1 MTDKYWKKDSRL
13 WPLLTIAGFLAALIC
28 SFVIPAAQEKV
39 YQTPYRIVLAVLTV
53 IFLSRYV
60 FGFFNEKMRV
70 RVNHQA
76 QLYAA
81 VSMLILLW
89 DLLTTKTNTLLLP
102 FFPGPAQI
110 LQVMAED
117 YKTLVISTFYS
128 MRLLVFGFALGTII
142 GLTSGVLMGWFRQW
156 SYWLFPAFKILG
168 VIPAT
173 AWIPIAM
180 ICFPS
185 SFMAEIFLIILS
197 VWFPVAYMT
206 SSGIANTPK
215 SYFEAAR
222 TLGGGQLFLIF
233 KVAIPAAM
241 PSVFTGIYTATGI
254 SFATLV
260 VSEMIGAK
268 AGLGWYINWAKGWS
282 NYAKVYA
289 SIIIMAVVF
298 SIVMAVI
305 FAIRDRVLTWQK
317 GLLQ

>member
-28 SFVIPAAQEKV
+28 SFVIPSAQEKV
-39 YQTPYRIVLAVLTV
+39 FQTPYRIVLAVLTV

-60 FGFFNEKMRV
+60 IGFFNEKMRV

-128 MRLLVFGFALGTII
+128 MRLLVFGFALGT
-142 GLTSGVLMGWFRQW
+142 
-156 SYWLFPAFKILG
+156 ILG

>member
-1 MTDKYWKKDSRL
+1 MDKYWKKSSRL
-13 WPLLTIAGFLAALIC
+13 WPLLTIAGFLAALVS
-28 SFVIPAAQEKV
+28 SFAIPAAQEKV
-39 YQTPYRIVLAVLTV
+39 NQTPFRVVLAALTV
-53 IFLSRYV
+53 IFLLRFV
-60 FGFFNEKMRV
+60 FGLFNEKLRV
-70 RVNHQA
+70 KVNHQA
-76 QLYAA
+76 QLFFVVAL
-81 VSMLILLW
+81 LILGW

-128 MRLLVFGFALGTII
+128 MRLLVIGFALGTVI

-206 SSGIANTPK
+206 SSGIANTQK

-289 SIIIMAVVF
+289 SIVIMAIVF
-298 SIVMAVI
+298 SIVMAII
-305 FAIRDRVLTWQK
+305 FRIRDRVLIWQK